1 MKRSVTAIAL
11 LCVFAAGGVSVAQ
24 TSLTDRARD
33 EANDARKKGN
43 TREARAQAQAEERA
57 RAKGM
62 ADLPAIITAT
72 GANCQVAE
80 ATWHGFGE
88 NPIAGTNRK
97 ERVDVYEAV
106 CTDRPGLL
114 FFKRPTTTDVVQCVQ
129 AARDPNTQQCKLP
142 GNADSFKQ
150 LQPQAAQLNLR
161 CTITNAYW
169 IGASP
174 SLKVDRYE
182 LQCQEGPGSIIT
194 VPQAGST
201 EQLSSL
207 SCLEAANGGY
217 ECRFTPREARLAPI
231 AALARSQ
238 DAQCQVNDAR
248 FVGRD
253 PNSKNGFFEVACAGK
268 PGFMIEARN
277 NDSEAVRSIDCLRAQ
292 RIGGGCRLTDVA
304 AVSAAASQQ
313 WTSRLQAAGVQC
325 QATDFRMIGV
335 ETSTRRDVVELKCSD
350 RPIGLVGL
358 FPQQGATSRVEA
370 LNCLDIQR
378 KGQSCTLTPKAD
390 VVAFLNPLI
399 KPTRADCDVSDFR
412 MIGLSTN
419 NGSIVE
425 IACANGRGYI
435 AEMAANGQSISTAL
449 PCHISASRGG
459 DRCEIPGNGRAQGTG
474 N

>member
-11 LCVFAAGGVSVAQ
+11 LCMFAVGGVSVAQ
-24 TSLTDRARD
+24 TQGTAEKKSARQLR
-33 EANDARKKGN
+33 E
-43 TREARAQAQAEERA
+43 EARAAEQART
-57 RAKGM
+57 KGM
-62 ADLPAIITAT
+62 ADVPAIITASN
-72 GANCQVAE
+72 ANCQLAD

-88 NPIAGTNRK
+88 APVAGTTRK
-97 ERVDVYEAV
+97 ERVDVYEAA
-106 CTDRPGLL
+106 CTGGPGLL
-114 FFKRPTTTDVVQCVQ
+114 FFKKESATDVVQCVQ

-150 LQPQAAQLNLR
+150 LQPQATQLNLR
-161 CTITNAYW
+161 CTVTNAYW
-169 IGASP
+169 IGSSP
-174 SLKVDRYE
+174 SQKVDRYE

-201 EQLSSL
+201 ERLSAL

-217 ECRFTPREARLAPI
+217 ECRFTPREARLAPV
-231 AALARSQ
+231 AALARTQ
-238 DAQCQVNDAR
+238 DAQCQVSDAR

-253 PNSKNGFFEVACAGK
+253 PNNQNGYFEVACAGK

-292 RIGGGCRLTDVA
+292 RIAGGCKLTDVA
-304 AVSAAASQQ
+304 AASAAASQQ
-313 WTSRLQAAGVQC
+313 WSSRLQAAGVQC
-325 QATDFRMIGV
+325 HATDFRLIGV
-335 ETSTRRDVVELKCSD
+335 ETNTRRDVVELKCSD

-378 KGQSCTLTPKAD
+378 KGQTCTLTPKAD
-390 VVAFLNPLI
+390 IVAFLNPLI
-399 KPTRADCDVSDFR
+399 KPTRADCEVSDFR

-425 IACANGRGYI
+425 LACANGRGYI